1 MAKKVTVRD
10 IAKAAGVSVATVSR
24 VLNSQSGFSPE
35 TERLVQETAGRMGYR
50 IPERK
55 AQSRETEAI
64 ALVIPAVN
72 EYFSGSL
79 TRSVE
84 NAARKRGYVVILCNA
99 GCDAMYGEEFVG
111 LLKKKLVK
119 GIVACS
125 IPPDSALLRVIWEAK
140 LPCVLIDSV
149 SYEYTFPYVK
159 IDDFQGMYA
168 ATKFLLDRG
177 HRRIAILSG
186 AMEDQ
191 VAGGPRMEGYR
202 QALRDAGIAPSAQL
216 EAFAGDFS
224 YESGRKAFMELLSR
238 EADFT
243 GLVTCSDVVA
253 AAAITAAAKRG
264 IRVPQELSVIGF
276 DNSQIAALL
285 NPPLTSAAQP
295 YQEMGEMA
303 VHLLKKVIEYEGLME
318 SRVFPVHIVERETTA
333 PPPEK

>member
-1 MAKKVTVRD
+1 MAKKMTVRD

-24 VLNSQSGFSPE
+24 VLNSLSGFSPE

-168 ATKFLLDRG
+168 ATKFLLDCG

-202 QALRDAGIAPSAQL
+202 QALRDAGIAPSA
-216 EAFAGDFS
+216 
-224 YESGRKAFMELLSR
+224 M
-238 EADFT
+238 
-243 GLVTCSDVVA
+243 
-253 AAAITAAAKRG
+253 AAIHQIAVRLPPRPTGTVFRMTFVGVKEDFVLPPVIMTGEYCTSSSTPQSGHRTTPFSRFFPHFGHIIEIPFLSAEQGVRCENPFHTNLHLQYS
-264 IRVPQELSVIGF
+264 RVPRKYNSLS
-276 DNSQIAALL
+276 
-285 NPPLTSAAQP
+285 
-295 YQEMGEMA
+295 E
-303 VHLLKKVIEYEGLME
+303 
-318 SRVFPVHIVERETTA
+318 
-333 PPPEK
+333 